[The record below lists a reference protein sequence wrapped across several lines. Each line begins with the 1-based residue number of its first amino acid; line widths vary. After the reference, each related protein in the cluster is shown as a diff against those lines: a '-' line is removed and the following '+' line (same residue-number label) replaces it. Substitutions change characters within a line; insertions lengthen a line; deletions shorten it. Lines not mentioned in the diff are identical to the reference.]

1 MEAAENKDKEEPTAP
16 DEKPAKAVGDVAPT
30 TTGLKGTRSLRK
42 LRDRVERAANEL
54 IRLRE
59 ENAALQE
66 RIEAL
71 ESTPASNGKDAGLL
85 LLDTD
90 PEALKRKVEGFIQS
104 IDNYLD
110 KKEPSE

>member
-1 MEAAENKDKEEPTAP
+1 MEAAENKDAEKTGS
-16 DEKPAKAVGDVAPT
+16 DENMAKAAEGTTPK

-59 ENAALQE
+59 ENTALQQ
-66 RIEAL
+66 RIDEL
-71 ESTPASNGKDAGLL
+71 ESAPVSQGDSAGLL
-85 LLDTD
+85 LLDSD